1 MQVIWNKKALSQLD
15 RTLEYGERVFGTTA
29 MQRFYAR
36 VMSYVPLLA
45 SNPYMGA
52 VEPLM
57 AGRKAQYRSMVIHK
71 HFKLVYR
78 IDEQRRTIR
87 IAALWDTRR
96 EPRRQAGE
104 V

>member
-1 MQVIWNKKALSQLD
+1 
-15 RTLEYGERVFGTTA
+15 
-29 MQRFYAR
+29 
-36 VMSYVPLLA
+36 
-45 SNPYMGA
+45 
-52 VEPLM
+52 M

-78 IDEQRRTIR
+78 IDEQRQVIR